1 MARIIAKYL
10 TALTIAVSFASCNFN
25 DIYNENV
32 SIDDGKWIQEKVARF
47 EVDIHD
53 TLTSHN
59 FYINIRTDNSYRY
72 SNLFIF
78 MTTTFPNGNM
88 TRDTIEFVLA
98 DDSGKWLGK
107 GWGRVK
113 ENKVQL
119 KDNLRFPLSGKYVF
133 LIRQGMREDTL
144 TGITDI
150 GLIFEKT
157 Q

>member
-1 MARIIAKYL
+1 MARTIAKYL
-10 TALTIAVSFASCNFN
+10 SALTILAFMASCNFN
-25 DIYNENV
+25 DVYNENI
-32 SIDDGKWIQEKVARF
+32 SIDDSKWIQEKAARF
-47 EVDIHD
+47 EVNIDD
-53 TLTSHN
+53 TLANHN
-59 FYINIRTDNSYRY
+59 FYLNIRADNSYRY

-119 KDNLRFPLSGKYVF
+119 KNNLRFPLSGKYVF
-133 LIRQGMREDTL
+133 LIQQGMREDTL
-144 TGITDI
+144 VGITDI
-150 GLIFEKT
+150 GLIFERA